1 MYIDITLT
9 KKRKRRLN
17 IMYILCGLESDWLRR
32 SIWGGIFLC
41 SSHSNPIN
49 FLKYWLKKKYSKNK

>member
-1 MYIDITLT
+1 
-9 KKRKRRLN
+9 
-17 IMYILCGLESDWLRR
+17 MYILCGLESDWLRR

-49 FLKYWLKKKYSKNK
+49 FLKYWLKKNTLRINRNVNDIKIKYIYY

>member
-1 MYIDITLT
+1 
-9 KKRKRRLN
+9 
-17 IMYILCGLESDWLRR
+17 MYILCGLESDWLRR

-49 FLKYWLKKKYSKNK
+49 ILKYWLKKNTLRINRNVNDIKIKYIYY